1 MTPATART
9 EGTSAIRGL
18 LAVVA
23 IYTAGIAL
31 LTSPMWITALIGWL
45 GWGWALLI
53 VLAVAAVGGI
63 WVNEIGSNDTT
74 TEDET

>member
-18 LAVVA
+18 LTVVA
-23 IYTAGIAL
+23 IYAAGIAL

-53 VLAVAAVGGI
+53 AYAAAAVVGI
-63 WVNEIGSNDTT
+63 WINGLRNDTT

>member
-9 EGTSAIRGL
+9 EDTSAIRGL
-18 LAVVA
+18 LTVVA
-23 IYTAGIAL
+23 IYAAGIAL
-31 LTSPMWITALIGWL
+31 LTSPMWITALTGWL

-53 VLAVAAVGGI
+53 VLAVAAVGWI

-74 TEDET
+74 EDET